1 MDTSQIRWEKQW
13 RPTARDLDGE
23 TWDRVWEELTA
34 GYATY
39 AVPRGTV
46 LYEQGGPADGVVFLH
61 RGQVQLECCDS
72 SGKKRVVY
80 ALFDGL
86 TVGEDECMFGGP
98 RAFRAVCNT
107 PCQITRIPAAEFR
120 RRVEH
125 SHALALK
132 LFQLAA
138 RRAQMLSQLLVRDS
152 FLDAGKRVARFL
164 VSQAEYYGRP
174 EDGGLCLTV
183 RLTHQQLADF
193 LGISWVAVSQCVRG
207 LEKQGLMEKREGRFF
222 LPNPAALREWSSP
235 L

>member
-1 MDTSQIRWEKQW
+1 MGTGQERWEKQW
-13 RPTARDLDGE
+13 RPAAPGMKGPAWE
-23 TWDRVWEELTA
+23 NVWDELTGGFRTA
-34 GYATY
+34 D
-39 AVPRGTV
+39 VPKGTV
-46 LYEQGGPADGVVFLH
+46 LYEQGGPAEEVIFLH
-61 RGQVQLECCDS
+61 RGQVQLECCHS

-107 PCQITRIPAAEFR
+107 PCRITRIPAQEFR

-164 VSQAEYYGRP
+164 VSQAEYYGKP

-193 LGISWVAVSQCVRG
+193 LGISRVAVSQCVRE
-207 LEKQGLMEKREGRFF
+207 LEKQGLLERREGRFF